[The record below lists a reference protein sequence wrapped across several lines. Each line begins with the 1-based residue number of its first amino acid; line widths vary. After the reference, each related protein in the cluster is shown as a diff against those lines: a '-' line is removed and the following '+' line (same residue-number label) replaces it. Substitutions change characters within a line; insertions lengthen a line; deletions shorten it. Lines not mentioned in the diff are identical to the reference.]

1 MGGGVIREYTRLL
14 SLLIGLA
21 FAREST
27 FCGKTHTSRERYQED
42 YENDED
48 SRRTF
53 WGLKKNGFR
62 TS

>member
-27 FCGKTHTSRERYQED
+27 FCGKTHTGRERYQED
-42 YENDED
+42 SYEKDED
-48 SRRTF
+48 SCRTF
-53 WGLKKNGFR
+53 WGFKKKRF
-62 TS
+62 